1 MSEKTRIIFYRII
14 FLTIILV
21 TFFLPGIL
29 TPDES
34 DLELLDSNVIIENY
48 SGYFD
53 ESTVS
58 IELEFNYEIYSGYVT
73 IAYYDQFENLLEIK
87 ETYCYSSGK
96 YAESLLTAYINGAV
110 NSFEIIDYDF
120 DPVNYFTFMYLF
132 LILAILLFIG
142 SLFLSYKEYF
152 YNGIKISVYAG
163 FFHHTLRING
173 IKQDEHS
180 AFFFIIIL
188 LSTSLDE
195 ETLVEAKITSFNRIV
210 VKVNGKMIRSN

>member
-1 MSEKTRIIFYRII
+1 MFEKKRIVFYRII
-14 FLTIILV
+14 FLTMILV
-21 TFFLPGIL
+21 LFFLPSIL

-34 DLELLDSNVIIENY
+34 DLELLDSNVIIEDY
-48 SGYFD
+48 SDYFD

-58 IELEFNYEIYSGYVT
+58 IELAFNYEINSGYVT

-87 ETYCYSSGK
+87 ETYCYSSGE
-96 YAESLLTAYINGAV
+96 YAESLWTTINGAV
-110 NSFEIIDYDF
+110 DSFKIIDYDF
-120 DPVNYFTFMYLF
+120 EVYDFTYTYMYSF
-132 LILAILLFIG
+132 LIFAIPLFIS

-180 AFFFIIIL
+180 AFFFIKIF
-188 LSTSLDE
+188 LSTSLDG

>member
-1 MSEKTRIIFYRII
+1 MSEKKRIVFYRII

-21 TFFLPGIL
+21 SFFLPSIL

-34 DLELLDSNVIIENY
+34 DLELLDSNVIIEDY
-48 SGYFD
+48 SDYFD

-58 IELEFNYEIYSGYVT
+58 IELAFNYEINSGYVT
-73 IAYYDQFENLLEIK
+73 IAYYDQFENLLEIE
-87 ETYCYSSGK
+87 ETYCYSLGE
-96 YAESLLTAYINGAV
+96 YAESYVLRINGAV
-110 NSFEIIDYDF
+110 DSFEIIDYDF

-132 LILAILLFIG
+132 LILAIPLFID

-180 AFFFIIIL
+180 AFFFIKIF
-188 LSTSLDE
+188 LSTSLDG

>member
-1 MSEKTRIIFYRII
+1 MSEKKRIVFYRII

-21 TFFLPGIL
+21 SFFLPSIL

-34 DLELLDSNVIIENY
+34 DLELLDSDVIIEDY
-48 SGYFD
+48 SDYLD

-58 IELEFNYEIYSGYVT
+58 IELAFNYEIYSGYVT

-87 ETYCYSSGK
+87 ETYCYSSGE
-96 YAESLLTAYINGAV
+96 YAESLWTTINGAV
-110 NSFEIIDYDF
+110 DSFEIIDYDF

-132 LILAILLFIG
+132 LILAIPLFIS

-180 AFFFIIIL
+180 AFFFIKIF
-188 LSTSLDE
+188 LSTSLDG

-210 VKVNGKMIRSN
+210 VKVNGKMIKSN

>member
-1 MSEKTRIIFYRII
+1 MSEKKRIIFYRII

-21 TFFLPGIL
+21 SFFLPGIL

-34 DLELLDSNVIIENY
+34 DLELLDSNVIIEDYLNY
-48 SGYFD
+48 LD

-58 IELEFNYEIYSGYVT
+58 IELEFNYEIYPGYVT
-73 IAYYDQFENLLEIK
+73 IAYYDQLENLLEIE
-87 ETYCYSSGK
+87 ETYCNSSGK
-96 YAESLLTAYINGAV
+96 YAESLFTTYIDGAV
-110 NSFEIIDYDF
+110 DYFEIIDYDF

-132 LILAILLFIG
+132 LILAIPLFIG

-180 AFFFIIIL
+180 AFFFIVIL

-210 VKVNGKMIRSN
+210 IKVNGKMLRSN

>member
-1 MSEKTRIIFYRII
+1 MSEKKRIVFYRII
-14 FLTIILV
+14 FLTMILV
-21 TFFLPGIL
+21 LFFLPSIL

-34 DLELLDSNVIIENY
+34 DLELLDSNVIIEDY
-48 SGYFD
+48 SDYFD

-58 IELEFNYEIYSGYVT
+58 IELEFNYEIDSGYVT
-73 IAYYDQFENLLEIK
+73 IAYYDQFENLLEIE
-87 ETYCYSSGK
+87 ETYCYSSGE
-96 YAESLLTAYINGAV
+96 YAESYVLRINGAV
-110 NSFEIIDYDF
+110 DSFEIIDYDF

-132 LILAILLFIG
+132 LILAIPLFID

-180 AFFFIIIL
+180 AFFFIKIF

-195 ETLVEAKITSFNRIV
+195 KTLVEAKITSFNRIV
-210 VKVNGKMIRSN
+210 VKVNGKMIKSN